1 MKSYLSH
8 LECTHCGRVAP
19 ANQLQN
25 VCSACGKILYPRYD
39 LEGVKKVLSREDIA
53 LRPANM
59 WRYYELMPVINPE
72 NVVTLGE
79 GMTPLIEAK
88 RLGKS
93 LGCSNLMIK
102 EEGLNPTGT
111 FKARGLSV
119 AVSKAKELGVR
130 DMVMPSAGNAGSALA
145 AYAAKAGMG
154 AYVFLP
160 DDTPEMNKLEC
171 IAYQAQ
177 CCYVQGNIADA
188 GRAAEENSR
197 GKDWF
202 SVSTLKEPYRVEGK
216 KTMGIEIVEQLGWSM
231 PDAIIYPTGGGTGIL
246 GMWKAFD
253 ELEQLGWIGKKRPKM
268 ICVQSTGCAPIV
280 KAFNEGSKFAEPW
293 PDAQTI
299 ATGLKVPSPFADY
312 LILGVISDSK
322 GTAIAVT
329 DTEIIEAVQEIAH
342 LEGILVCPEGAATL
356 AGLKH
361 LLAQGFLNCTERI
374 VLFNTGS
381 GLKYPELVSV

>member
-1 MKSYLSH
+1 
-8 LECTHCGRVAP
+8 
-19 ANQLQN
+19 
-25 VCSACGKILYPRYD
+25 
-39 LEGVKKVLSREDIA
+39 
-53 LRPANM
+53 
-59 WRYYELMPVINPE
+59 
-72 NVVTLGE
+72 
-79 GMTPLIEAK
+79 
-88 RLGKS
+88 
-93 LGCSNLMIK
+93 
-102 EEGLNPTGT
+102 
-111 FKARGLSV
+111 
-119 AVSKAKELGVR
+119 
-130 DMVMPSAGNAGSALA
+130 MVMPSAGNAGSALA
-145 AYAAKAGMG
+145 AYAAKAGMR
-154 AYVFLP
+154 AHVFLP

-253 ELEQLGWIGKKRPKM
+253 ELEQLGWIGEKRPKM

-293 PDAQTI
+293 LDAQTI

-361 LLAQGFLNCTERI
+361 LLAQGFLSCTERI

>member
-8 LECTHCGRVAP
+8 LECTYCGRVAS

-25 VCSACGKILYPRYD
+25 VCSTCGKVLYPRYD
-39 LEGVKKVLSREDIA
+39 LEGVKKVLSREDIT
-53 LRPANM
+53 LRPASM

-145 AYAAKAGMG
+145 AYAAKAGMR
-154 AYVFLP
+154 AHVFLP

-177 CCYVQGNIADA
+177 CYYVQGNIADA
-188 GRAAEENSR
+188 GRAAEENGR

-202 SVSTLKEPYRVEGK
+202 SVSTFKEPYRVEGK
-216 KTMGIEIVEQLGWSM
+216 KTMGIEVAEQLGWSM

-253 ELEQLGWIGKKRPKM
+253 ELEQLGWIGEKRPKM

-280 KAFNEGSKFAEPW
+280 KAFSEGSKFAESW
-293 PDAQTI
+293 LDAQTI

-312 LILGVISDSK
+312 LILGVISDSE
-322 GTAIAVT
+322 GTAVAVT

-342 LEGILVCPEGAATL
+342 LEGILACPEGAATL

-361 LLAQGFLNCTERI
+361 LLAQGFLNRTEKI

-381 GLKYPELVSV
+381 GLKYPELVSA

>member
-1 MKSYLSH
+1 
-8 LECTHCGRVAP
+8 
-19 ANQLQN
+19 
-25 VCSACGKILYPRYD
+25 
-39 LEGVKKVLSREDIA
+39 
-53 LRPANM
+53 M

-79 GMTPLIEAK
+79 GMTPLIGAK

-145 AYAAKAGMG
+145 AYAAKAGMR
-154 AYVFLP
+154 AHVFLP

-188 GRAAEENSR
+188 GRAAEENGR

-202 SVSTLKEPYRVEGK
+202 SVSTFKEPYRVEGK
-216 KTMGIEIVEQLGWSM
+216 KTMGIEVAEQLGWSI

-253 ELEQLGWIGKKRPKM
+253 ELEQLGWIGEKRPKM

-280 KAFNEGSKFAEPW
+280 KAFSEGSKFAESW
-293 PDAQTI
+293 LDAQTI

-312 LILGVISDSK
+312 LILGVISDSE
-322 GTAIAVT
+322 GTAVAVT

-342 LEGILVCPEGAATL
+342 LEGILACPEGAATL

-361 LLAQGFLNCTERI
+361 LLAQGFLNRTEKI

-381 GLKYPELVSV
+381 GLKYPELVSA

>member
-8 LECTHCGRVAP
+8 LECTYCGRVAS

-25 VCSACGKILYPRYD
+25 VCSTCGKVLYPRYD
-39 LEGVKKVLSREDIA
+39 LEGVKKVLSREDIT
-53 LRPANM
+53 LRPASM

-145 AYAAKAGMG
+145 AYAAKAGMR
-154 AYVFLP
+154 AHVFLP

-188 GRAAEENSR
+188 GRAAEENGR

-202 SVSTLKEPYRVEGK
+202 SVSTFKEPYRVEGK
-216 KTMGIEIVEQLGWSM
+216 KTMGIEVAEQLGWSI

-253 ELEQLGWIGKKRPKM
+253 ELEQLGWIGEKRPKM

-280 KAFNEGSKFAEPW
+280 KAFSEGSKFAESW
-293 PDAQTI
+293 LDAQTI

-312 LILGVISDSK
+312 LILGVISDSE
-322 GTAIAVT
+322 GTAVAVT

-342 LEGILVCPEGAATL
+342 LEGILACPEGAATL

-361 LLAQGFLNCTERI
+361 LLAQGFLSHTEQI

-381 GLKYPELVSV
+381 GLKYPELVSA